1 MKPLREEVGNM
12 REFWQEIKSFFRK
25 GDMVLLMLCLATS
38 AFGCLMV
45 ASATSAAKFG
55 GSSRYMLVQLGATV
69 IGIIAYIIISS
80 IDADIYSEH
89 RGILTV
95 MTVGLL
101 LLLIPFGTD
110 NNTGNKSWIPL
121 PVINI
126 HIQPAEICKIL
137 YILIMAS
144 VMASHQNRISHVSS
158 VAHMIAYLALVA
170 GTNYVV
176 SSDLGVTL
184 IFVAIFAGMFIAG
197 GVKIWWFLGGV
208 GAIAAVFP
216 ILWTKFFSEEQQNRI
231 LVLFMPEVVDPT
243 GLDERWH
250 TTQSLNSLTGG
261 GMLGQG
267 LFNGNRTQGGQLF
280 AQHTDYIF
288 ASIGEELGYVG
299 CVLVIVLM
307 LGIIG
312 RCIWV
317 GTRSK
322 DYMRR
327 MVCFGAAFAM
337 MFQVMINIGMCIGV
351 MPVIGLTL
359 PLISYGG
366 SSIIATYA
374 MLGLVSG
381 VHARP
386 APRSHERYIRPP
398 L

>member
-1 MKPLREEVGNM
+1 M
-12 REFWQEIKSFFRK
+12 REFWQELKSFFRK

-45 ASATSAAKFG
+45 ASATSAAKFE
-55 GSSRYMLVQLGATV
+55 GSSRYMLVQFGATI
-69 IGIIAYIIISS
+69 IGVIAYSIISS

-89 RGILTV
+89 RGVLTV
-95 MTVGLL
+95 MAVGLIL
-101 LLLIPFGTD
+101 MLIPFGTD
-110 NNTGNKSWIPL
+110 NNTGNRSWIPL
-121 PVINI
+121 PIINI
-126 HIQPAEICKIL
+126 HIQPAEFCKIL

-144 VMASHQNRISHVSS
+144 IMASHQNRISHVTS
-158 VAHMIAYLALVA
+158 VAHMIVYLGLIA
-170 GTNYVV
+170 GLNFVI

-197 GVKIWWFLGGV
+197 GVHMGWTFGGLGAV
-208 GAIAAVFP
+208 AAAFP
-216 ILWTKFFSEEQQNRI
+216 ILWAKFLSDEQKNRI
-231 LVLFMPEVVDPT
+231 LVIFAPEVVDPT

-250 TTQSLNSLTGG
+250 TTQSMNSLTGG

-267 LFNGNRTQGGQLF
+267 LLNGNRTQGGQLF

-299 CVLVIVLM
+299 CFLVIVMM
-307 LGIIG
+307 LAIIG

-317 GTRSK
+317 GSKSK

-327 MVCFGAAFAM
+327 MICFGAAFAL

-386 APRSHERYIRPP
+386 APRSHARYIRAP